1 MVELLKWVH
10 NTKSRDVNYQK
21 EKLVG
26 FEEKEMKEVYEFHKS
41 LPGYKATPLVE
52 LDELAKYYGVQKLWL
67 KDESKRFGLNA
78 FKVLG
83 GSYAIGKYLSQK
95 LGKDMSELPFN
106 VLVSD
111 EVKKQ
116 LGDVTFV
123 TATDG
128 NHGRGVA
135 WVANK
140 LRQKSVVYMPK
151 GSAQMRF
158 DAIAREGA
166 DVSITDLNYDDA
178 VRLANKGAQEHG
190 WIMVQDTAWDGYEE
204 IPLWIMQGY
213 STIINEIVEQLEAAK
228 EEKPTHVFLQAGVGS
243 FAGAVQGYLSHLY
256 GDDRPI
262 TIICEPHGANCIY
275 KSMEANDGKPHNVT
289 GDLTTIMAGLAC
301 GEPNTISWKILR
313 DNSDFSVSCDDSI
326 AARGMRVLS
335 SPLGN
340 DQRVISGESGAVG
353 LGLFTVLS
361 EKKEEYAELMK
372 ALKIDE
378 NSRILCI
385 STEGDTDVEGFKNVV
400 WNGAHPNK

>member
-1 MVELLKWVH
+1 MELLKWVH
-10 NTKSRDVNYQK
+10 NKKSRDAEYK
-21 EKLVG
+21 KSELVG
-26 FEEKEMKEVYEFHKS
+26 FDDKSMHDVYEFHKS
-41 LPGYKATPLVE
+41 LPNYQPTPLVD
-52 LDELAKYYGVQKLWL
+52 LKNLAAHYGVKKVWL

-83 GSYAIGKYLSQK
+83 GSYAIGKYLSQR
-95 LGKDMSELPFN
+95 LGKDINELPYN
-106 VLVSD
+106 VLISD
-111 EVKKQ
+111 EVKKE

-135 WVANK
+135 WMANRLK
-140 LRQKSVVYMPK
+140 QKSVVYMPK

-166 DVSITDLNYDDA
+166 DVTITDLNYDDA
-178 VRLANKGAQEHG
+178 VRLANKGAEDYG

-213 STIINEIVEQLEAAK
+213 STIINEVVEQLKACGN
-228 EEKPTHVFLQAGVGS
+228 EKPTHVFLQAGVGS
-243 FAGAVQGYLSHLY
+243 FAGAVQGYLAHLY

-262 TIICEPHGANCIY
+262 TVICEPHGANCIY
-275 KSMEANDGKPHNVT
+275 KSMEANDGNPHNIG

-313 DNSDFSVSCDDSI
+313 DNADFSVSCDDQI

-335 SPLGN
+335 SPLG
-340 DQRVISGESGAVG
+340 DDTRVISGESGAVG
-353 LGLFTVLS
+353 LGLFTILS
-361 EKKEEYAELMK
+361 ERKEEFAELMK
-372 ALKIDE
+372 ELKIDE
-378 NSRILCI
+378 NSKILCI
-385 STEGDTDVEGFKNVV
+385 STEGDTDVEGYRNVV
-400 WNGAHPNK
+400 WNGAYNNI

>member
-1 MVELLKWVH
+1 MELLKWVH
-10 NTKSRDVNYQK
+10 NTKSRDVNYTK

-26 FEEKEMKEVYEFHKS
+26 FEEKEMKEVYDFHKS

-52 LDELAKYYGVQKLWL
+52 LDDLAKYYGVQKLWL

-95 LGKDMSELPFN
+95 LGRDMSELPFN
-106 VLVSD
+106 VLISD

-151 GSAQMRF
+151 GSAKMRF

-178 VRLANKGAQEHG
+178 VRLANKGAEEHG

-228 EEKPTHVFLQAGVGS
+228 EEKPTHIFLQAGVGS
-243 FAGAVQGYLSHLY
+243 FAGAVQGYLAHLY

-313 DNSDFSVSCDDSI
+313 DNADFSVSCDDSI

-385 STEGDTDVEGFKNVV
+385 STEGDTDVEGYKNVV
-400 WNGAHPNK
+400 WNGSHPNK

>member
-1 MVELLKWVH
+1 MELLKWVH
-10 NTKSRDVNYQK
+10 NTKSRDVNYTK

-26 FEEKEMKEVYEFHKS
+26 FEEKEMKEVYDFHKS

-52 LDELAKYYGVQKLWL
+52 LDDLAKYYGVQKLWL

-95 LGKDMSELPFN
+95 LGRDMSELPFN
-106 VLVSD
+106 VLISD

-151 GSAQMRF
+151 GSAKMRF

-178 VRLANKGAQEHG
+178 VRLANKGAEEHG

-243 FAGAVQGYLSHLY
+243 FAGAVQGYLAHLY

-313 DNSDFSVSCDDSI
+313 DNADFSVSCDDSI

-385 STEGDTDVEGFKNVV
+385 STEGDTDIEGYKNVV
-400 WNGAHPNK
+400 WNGSHPNK

>member
-1 MVELLKWVH
+1 MELLKWVH

-41 LPGYKATPLVE
+41 LPGYKVTPLVE

-275 KSMEANDGKPHNVT
+275 KSMAANDGKPHNVT

>member
-1 MVELLKWVH
+1 MELLKWVH
-10 NTKSRDVNYQK
+10 NTKSRDVNYTK

-26 FEEKEMKEVYEFHKS
+26 FEEKEMKEVYDFHKS

-52 LDELAKYYGVQKLWL
+52 LDDLAKYYGVQKLWL

-95 LGKDMSELPFN
+95 LGRDMSELPFN
-106 VLVSD
+106 VLISD

-151 GSAQMRF
+151 GSAKMRF

-178 VRLANKGAQEHG
+178 VRLANKGAEEHG

-243 FAGAVQGYLSHLY
+243 FAGAVQGYLAHLY

-301 GEPNTISWKILR
+301 GEPNTISWIILR
-313 DNSDFSVSCDDSI
+313 DNADFSVSCDDSI

-385 STEGDTDVEGFKNVV
+385 STEGDTDVEGYKNVV
-400 WNGAHPNK
+400 WNGSHPNK

>member
-1 MVELLKWVH
+1 MELLKWVH
-10 NTKSRDVNYQK
+10 NTKSRDVNYTK

-26 FEEKEMKEVYEFHKS
+26 FEEKEMKEVYDFHKS

-52 LDELAKYYGVQKLWL
+52 LDDLAKYYGVQKLWL

-95 LGKDMSELPFN
+95 LGRDMSELPFN
-106 VLVSD
+106 VLISD

-151 GSAQMRF
+151 GSAKMRF

-178 VRLANKGAQEHG
+178 VRLANKGAEEHG

-243 FAGAVQGYLSHLY
+243 FAGAVQGYLAHLY

-313 DNSDFSVSCDDSI
+313 DNTDFSVSCDDSI

-385 STEGDTDVEGFKNVV
+385 STEGDTDVEGYKNVV
-400 WNGAHPNK
+400 WNGSHPNK

>member
-1 MVELLKWVH
+1 MELLKWVH
-10 NTKSRDVNYQK
+10 NTKSRDVNYTK

-26 FEEKEMKEVYEFHKS
+26 FEEKEMKEVYDFHKS

-52 LDELAKYYGVQKLWL
+52 LDDLAKYYGVQKLWL

-95 LGKDMSELPFN
+95 LGRDMSELPFN
-106 VLVSD
+106 VLISD

-151 GSAQMRF
+151 GSAKMRF

-178 VRLANKGAQEHG
+178 VRLANKGAEEHG

-243 FAGAVQGYLSHLY
+243 FAGAVQGYLAHLY

-313 DNSDFSVSCDDSI
+313 DNADFSVSCDDSI

-361 EKKEEYAELMK
+361 EKKEEYVELMK

-385 STEGDTDVEGFKNVV
+385 STEGDTDVEGYKNVV
-400 WNGAHPNK
+400 WNGSHPNK

>member
-1 MVELLKWVH
+1 MELLKWVH
-10 NTKSRDVNYQK
+10 NKKSRDAEYK
-21 EKLVG
+21 KSELVG
-26 FEEKEMKEVYEFHKS
+26 FDDQSMHDVYEFHKS
-41 LPGYKATPLVE
+41 LPNYKPTPLVD
-52 LDELAKYYGVQKLWL
+52 LKNLAAHYGVKKVWL

-95 LGKDMSELPFN
+95 LGKDINELPYN
-106 VLVSD
+106 VLISD

-135 WVANK
+135 WMANRLK
-140 LRQKSVVYMPK
+140 QKSVVYMPK

-166 DVSITDLNYDDA
+166 DVTITDLNYDDA
-178 VRLANKGAQEHG
+178 VRLANKGAEEYG

-213 STIINEIVEQLEAAK
+213 STIINEVVEQLKACGN
-228 EEKPTHVFLQAGVGS
+228 EKPTHVFLQAGVGS
-243 FAGAVQGYLSHLY
+243 FAGAVQGYLAHLY

-275 KSMEANDGKPHNVT
+275 KSMEANDGNPHNVG

-313 DNSDFSVSCDDSI
+313 DNADFSVSCDDQI

-335 SPLGN
+335 SPLG
-340 DQRVISGESGAVG
+340 DDTRVISGESGAVG
-353 LGLFTVLS
+353 LGLFTILS
-361 EKKEEYAELMK
+361 ERKEEFAELMK
-372 ALKIDE
+372 ELKIDE
-378 NSRILCI
+378 NSKILCI
-385 STEGDTDVEGFKNVV
+385 STEGDTDVEGYRNVV
-400 WNGAHPNK
+400 WNGAFGNI

>member
-1 MVELLKWVH
+1 MELLKWVH
-10 NTKSRDVNYQK
+10 NTKSRDVNYTK

-26 FEEKEMKEVYEFHKS
+26 FEEKEMKEVYDFHKS
-41 LPGYKATPLVE
+41 LPGYKATTLVE
-52 LDELAKYYGVQKLWL
+52 LDDLAKYYGVQKLWL

-95 LGKDMSELPFN
+95 LGRDMSELPFN
-106 VLVSD
+106 VLISD

-151 GSAQMRF
+151 GSAKMRF

-178 VRLANKGAQEHG
+178 VRLANKGAEEHG

-243 FAGAVQGYLSHLY
+243 FAGAVQGYLAHLY

-313 DNSDFSVSCDDSI
+313 DNADFSVSCDDSI

-385 STEGDTDVEGFKNVV
+385 STEGDTDVEGYKNVV
-400 WNGAHPNK
+400 WNGSHPNK

>member
-1 MVELLKWVH
+1 MELLKWVH
-10 NTKSRDVNYQK
+10 NTKSRDCNYKK
-21 EKLVG
+21 EELVG
-26 FEEKEMKEVYEFHKS
+26 FDEKSMHDVYEFHKS
-41 LPGYKATPLVE
+41 LPNYKPTPLVD
-52 LDELAKYYGVQKLWL
+52 LANLAKYYGVKKVWL

-83 GSYAIGKYLSQK
+83 GSYAIGKYLSQR
-95 LGKDMSELPFN
+95 LGKDINDLPYN
-106 VLVSD
+106 VLISD
-111 EVKKQ
+111 EIKKQ
-116 LGDVTFV
+116 LGELTFV

-135 WVANK
+135 WMANR
-140 LRQKSVVYMPK
+140 LNQNSVVYMPK

-166 DVSITDLNYDDA
+166 KVTITDLNYDDA
-178 VRLANKGAQEHG
+178 VRLANKGAEDYG

-213 STIINEIVEQLEAAK
+213 STIINEVVEQLKAFGD
-228 EEKPTHVFLQAGVGS
+228 EKPTHVFLQAGVGS
-243 FAGAVQGYLSHLY
+243 FAGAVQGYLAHLY
-256 GDDRPI
+256 GDERPI
-262 TIICEPHGANCIY
+262 TVICEPHGANCIY
-275 KSMEANDGKPHNVT
+275 KSMAANDGNPHNVT

-313 DNSDFSVSCDDSI
+313 DNSDFSVSCDDEI

-335 SPLGN
+335 SPLG
-340 DQRVISGESGAVG
+340 DDTRVISGESGAVG

-361 EKKEEYAELMK
+361 EKKDEYKELMD

-378 NSRILCI
+378 NSKILCI
-385 STEGDTDVEGFKNVV
+385 STEGDTDVEGYKNVV
-400 WNGAHPNK
+400 WNGAYSNR

>member
-1 MVELLKWVH
+1 MELLKWVH
-10 NTKSRDVNYQK
+10 NKKSRDVNYQK
-21 EKLVG
+21 EKLIG
-26 FEEKEMKEVYEFHKS
+26 FDAQSMHDVYEFHKS
-41 LPGYKATPLVE
+41 LPNYKPTPLVD
-52 LDELAKYYGVQKLWL
+52 LKNLATHYGVKKIWL

-95 LGKDMSELPFN
+95 LGKDINELPYN

-111 EVKKQ
+111 EIKKM

-135 WVANK
+135 WMANR
-140 LRQKSVVYMPK
+140 LNQKSVVYMPK
-151 GSAQMRF
+151 GSAKMRF
-158 DAIAREGA
+158 DAIAKEGA
-166 DVSITDLNYDDA
+166 DVTITDLNYDDA
-178 VRLANKGAQEHG
+178 VRLANKGAENYG

-213 STIINEIVEQLEAAK
+213 STIINEVIEQLK
-228 EEKPTHVFLQAGVGS
+228 ELGDEKPTHVFLQAGVGS
-243 FAGAVQGYLSHLY
+243 FAGAVQGYLAHLY

-262 TIICEPHGANCIY
+262 TVICEPHGANCIY
-275 KSMEANDGKPHNVT
+275 KSMVANDGNPHNVG

-313 DNSDFSVSCDDSI
+313 DNADFSVSCDDQI

-340 DQRVISGESGAVG
+340 DERVISGESGAVG
-353 LGLFTVLS
+353 LGLFTILS
-361 EKKEEYAELMK
+361 ERKEEFSELMK
-372 ALKIDE
+372 ELKIDE
-378 NSRILCI
+378 NSKILCI
-385 STEGDTDVEGFKNVV
+385 STEGDTDVEGYRNVV
-400 WNGAHPNK
+400 WNGAYSNK

>member
-1 MVELLKWVH
+1 MELLKWVH
-10 NTKSRDVNYQK
+10 NTKSRDVNYTK

-26 FEEKEMKEVYEFHKS
+26 FEEKEMKEVYDFHKS

-52 LDELAKYYGVQKLWL
+52 LDDLAKYYGVQKLWL

-95 LGKDMSELPFN
+95 LGRDMSELPFN
-106 VLVSD
+106 VLISD

-151 GSAQMRF
+151 GSAKMRF

-178 VRLANKGAQEHG
+178 VRLANKGAEEHG

-243 FAGAVQGYLSHLY
+243 FAGAVQGYLAHLC

-313 DNSDFSVSCDDSI
+313 DNADFSVSCDDSI

-385 STEGDTDVEGFKNVV
+385 STEGDTDVEGYKNVV
-400 WNGAHPNK
+400 WNGSHPNK

>member
-1 MVELLKWVH
+1 
-10 NTKSRDVNYQK
+10 
-21 EKLVG
+21 
-26 FEEKEMKEVYEFHKS
+26 MKDVYEFHKS
-41 LPGYKATPLVE
+41 LPNYKATPLVE
-52 LDELAKYYGVQKLWL
+52 LDNLAKHYGVKKVWL

-83 GSYAIGKYLSQK
+83 GSYAIGKYLSQR
-95 LGKDMSELPFN
+95 LGKDINELPYN
-106 VLVSD
+106 VLISD
-111 EVKKQ
+111 EVKKE

-135 WVANK
+135 WMANRLK
-140 LRQKSVVYMPK
+140 QKSVVYMPK

-166 DVSITDLNYDDA
+166 DVTITDLNYDDA
-178 VRLANKGAQEHG
+178 VRLANKGAEDYG

-213 STIINEIVEQLEAAK
+213 STIINEVVEQLKACGN
-228 EEKPTHVFLQAGVGS
+228 EKPTHVFLQAGVGS
-243 FAGAVQGYLSHLY
+243 FAGAVQGYLAHLY

-262 TIICEPHGANCIY
+262 TVICEPHGANCIY
-275 KSMEANDGKPHNVT
+275 KSMEANDGNPHNVG

-313 DNSDFSVSCDDSI
+313 DNADFSVSCDDQI

-335 SPLGN
+335 SPLG
-340 DQRVISGESGAVG
+340 DDTRVISGESGAVG
-353 LGLFTVLS
+353 LGLFTILS
-361 EKKEEYAELMK
+361 ERKEEFAELMK
-372 ALKIDE
+372 ELKIDE
-378 NSRILCI
+378 NSKILCI
-385 STEGDTDVEGFKNVV
+385 STEGDTDVEGYRNVV
-400 WNGAHPNK
+400 WNGAYNNI

>member
-1 MVELLKWVH
+1 MELLKWVH
-10 NTKSRDVNYQK
+10 NTKSRDVNYTK

-26 FEEKEMKEVYEFHKS
+26 FEEKEMKEVYDFHKS

-52 LDELAKYYGVQKLWL
+52 LDDLAKYYGVQKLWL

-95 LGKDMSELPFN
+95 LGRDMSELLFN
-106 VLVSD
+106 VLISD

-151 GSAQMRF
+151 GSAKMRF

-178 VRLANKGAQEHG
+178 VRLANKGAEEHG

-243 FAGAVQGYLSHLY
+243 FAGAVQGYLAHLY

-313 DNSDFSVSCDDSI
+313 DNADFSVSCDDSI

-385 STEGDTDVEGFKNVV
+385 STEGDTDVEGYKNVV
-400 WNGAHPNK
+400 WNGSHPNK

>member
-1 MVELLKWVH
+1 
-10 NTKSRDVNYQK
+10 
-21 EKLVG
+21 
-26 FEEKEMKEVYEFHKS
+26 
-41 LPGYKATPLVE
+41 
-52 LDELAKYYGVQKLWL
+52 
-67 KDESKRFGLNA
+67 
-78 FKVLG
+78 
-83 GSYAIGKYLSQK
+83 
-95 LGKDMSELPFN
+95 MSELPFN

-275 KSMEANDGKPHNVT
+275 KSMAANDGKPHNVT

-361 EKKEEYAELMK
+361 EKKEEYEELMK

>member
-1 MVELLKWVH
+1 MELLKWVH
-10 NTKSRDVNYQK
+10 NTKSRDVNYTK

-26 FEEKEMKEVYEFHKS
+26 FEEKEMKEVYDFHKS

-52 LDELAKYYGVQKLWL
+52 LDDLAKYYGVQKLWL

-95 LGKDMSELPFN
+95 LGRDMSELPFN
-106 VLVSD
+106 VLISD

-151 GSAQMRF
+151 GSAKMRF

-178 VRLANKGAQEHG
+178 VRLANKGAEEHG

-243 FAGAVQGYLSHLY
+243 FAGAVQGYLAHLY

-313 DNSDFSVSCDDSI
+313 DNADFSVSCDDSI

-372 ALKIDE
+372 ALKINE

-385 STEGDTDVEGFKNVV
+385 STEGDTDVEGYKNVV
-400 WNGAHPNK
+400 WNGSHPNK

>member
-1 MVELLKWVH
+1 MELLKWVH
-10 NTKSRDVNYQK
+10 NTKSRDVNYTK

-26 FEEKEMKEVYEFHKS
+26 FEEKEMKEVYDFHKS

-52 LDELAKYYGVQKLWL
+52 LDDLAKYYGVQKLWL

-95 LGKDMSELPFN
+95 LGRDMSELPFN
-106 VLVSD
+106 VLISD

-151 GSAQMRF
+151 GSAKMRF

-178 VRLANKGAQEHG
+178 VRLANKGAEEHG

-243 FAGAVQGYLSHLY
+243 FAGAVQGYLAHLY

-313 DNSDFSVSCDDSI
+313 DNADFSVSCDDSI

-385 STEGDTDVEGFKNVV
+385 STEGDTDVEGYKNVV
-400 WNGAHPNK
+400 WNGSHLNK

>member
-1 MVELLKWVH
+1 MELLKWVH
-10 NTKSRDVNYQK
+10 NNKSRDRNYKK

-26 FEEKEMKEVYEFHKS
+26 FEEKEMKEVYDFHKS

-52 LDELAKYYGVQKLWL
+52 LDNLAKYYGVKKVWL

-106 VLVSD
+106 VLISD
-111 EVKKQ
+111 EIKKQ

-166 DVSITDLNYDDA
+166 DVTITDLNYDDA

-243 FAGAVQGYLSHLY
+243 FAGAVQGYLAHLY

-313 DNSDFSVSCDDSI
+313 DNSDFSVSCDDQV
-326 AARGMRVLS
+326 AARGMRILS
-335 SPLGN
+335 SPLGT
-340 DQRVISGESGAVG
+340 DTRVISGESGAVG
-353 LGLFTVLS
+353 LGLFSILA

-372 ALKIDE
+372 ELKIDE

-385 STEGDTDVEGFKNVV
+385 STEGDTDVEGYKNVV

>member
-1 MVELLKWVH
+1 MELLKWVH
-10 NTKSRDVNYQK
+10 NTKSRDAQYK
-21 EKLVG
+21 KSELVG
-26 FEEKEMKEVYEFHKS
+26 FDAQSMHDVYEFHKS
-41 LPGYKATPLVE
+41 LPNYKATPLVD
-52 LDELAKYYGVQKLWL
+52 LKNLAAHYGVKKVWL

-83 GSYAIGKYLSQK
+83 GSYAIGKYLSQR
-95 LGKDMSELPFN
+95 LGKDINELPYN
-106 VLVSD
+106 VLISD
-111 EVKKQ
+111 EIKKQ

-135 WVANK
+135 WMANRLK
-140 LRQKSVVYMPK
+140 QKSVVYMPK
-151 GSAQMRF
+151 GSAKMRF

-166 DVSITDLNYDDA
+166 DVTITELNYDDA
-178 VRLANKGAQEHG
+178 VRLANKGAEDYG

-213 STIINEIVEQLEAAK
+213 STIINEVIEQLK
-228 EEKPTHVFLQAGVGS
+228 EMGDEKPTHVFLQAGVGS
-243 FAGAVQGYLSHLY
+243 FAGAVQGYLAHLY

-262 TIICEPHGANCIY
+262 TVICEPHGANCIY
-275 KSMEANDGKPHNVT
+275 KSMAANDGNPHNVS

-313 DNSDFSVSCDDSI
+313 DNSDFSVSCDDEI

-335 SPLGN
+335 SPLG
-340 DQRVISGESGAVG
+340 DDARVISGESGAVG

-361 EKKEEYAELMK
+361 EKKEEFAELMK
-372 ALKIDE
+372 ELKIDK
-378 NSRILCI
+378 NSKILCI
-385 STEGDTDVEGFKNVV
+385 STEGDTDVEGYRNVV
-400 WNGAHPNK
+400 WNGAYSNR

>member
-1 MVELLKWVH
+1 MELLKWVH

-275 KSMEANDGKPHNVT
+275 KSMKANDGKPHNVT

>member
-1 MVELLKWVH
+1 MELLKWVH
-10 NTKSRDVNYQK
+10 NTKSRDVNYTK

-26 FEEKEMKEVYEFHKS
+26 FEEKEMKEVYDFHKS

-52 LDELAKYYGVQKLWL
+52 LDDLAKYYGVQKLWL

-95 LGKDMSELPFN
+95 LGRDMSELPFN
-106 VLVSD
+106 VLISD

-151 GSAQMRF
+151 GSAKMRF

-178 VRLANKGAQEHG
+178 VRLANKGAEEHG

-243 FAGAVQGYLSHLY
+243 FAGAVQGYLAHLY

-313 DNSDFSVSCDDSI
+313 DNADFSVSCDDSI

-361 EKKEEYAELMK
+361 EKKEEYAELIK

-385 STEGDTDVEGFKNVV
+385 STEGDTDVEGYKNVV
-400 WNGAHPNK
+400 WNGSHPNK

>member
-1 MVELLKWVH
+1 MELLKWVH
-10 NTKSRDVNYQK
+10 NTKSRDVNYTK

-26 FEEKEMKEVYEFHKS
+26 FEEKEMKEVYDFHKS

-52 LDELAKYYGVQKLWL
+52 LDDLAKYYGVQKLWL

-95 LGKDMSELPFN
+95 LGRDMSELPFN
-106 VLVSD
+106 VLISD

-151 GSAQMRF
+151 GSAKMRF

-178 VRLANKGAQEHG
+178 VRLANKGAEEHG

-228 EEKPTHVFLQAGVGS
+228 EKKPTHVFLQAGVGS
-243 FAGAVQGYLSHLY
+243 FAGAVQGYLAHLY

-313 DNSDFSVSCDDSI
+313 DNADFSVSCDDSI

-385 STEGDTDVEGFKNVV
+385 STEGDTDVEGYKNVV
-400 WNGAHPNK
+400 WNGSHPNK

>member
-1 MVELLKWVH
+1 MELLKWVH

-256 GDDRPI
+256 GEDRPI

-275 KSMEANDGKPHNVT
+275 KSMAANDGKPHNVT

-361 EKKEEYAELMK
+361 EKKEEYAELME

>member
-1 MVELLKWVH
+1 MELLKWVH

-275 KSMEANDGKPHNVT
+275 KSMAANDGKPHNVT

-385 STEGDTDVEGFKNVV
+385 STEGDTDIEGFKNVV

>member
-1 MVELLKWVH
+1 MELLKWVR
-10 NTKSRDVNYQK
+10 NTKSRDVNYTK

-26 FEEKEMKEVYEFHKS
+26 FEEKEMKEVYDFHKS

-52 LDELAKYYGVQKLWL
+52 LDDLAKYYGVQKLWL

-95 LGKDMSELPFN
+95 LGRDMSELPFN
-106 VLVSD
+106 VLISD

-151 GSAQMRF
+151 GSAKMRF

-178 VRLANKGAQEHG
+178 VRLANKGAEEHG

-228 EEKPTHVFLQAGVGS
+228 EEKPTHIFLQAGVGS
-243 FAGAVQGYLSHLY
+243 FAGAVQGYLAHLY

-313 DNSDFSVSCDDSI
+313 DNADFSVSCDDSI

-385 STEGDTDVEGFKNVV
+385 STEGDTDVEGYKNVV
-400 WNGAHPNK
+400 WNGSHPNK

>member
-1 MVELLKWVH
+1 
-10 NTKSRDVNYQK
+10 
-21 EKLVG
+21 
-26 FEEKEMKEVYEFHKS
+26 MKEVYDFHKS
-41 LPGYKATPLVE
+41 LPDYQATPLVD
-52 LDELAKYYGVQKLWL
+52 LKTLASYYGVKKVWL

-83 GSYAIGKYLSQK
+83 GSYAIGKYLSKK
-95 LGKDMSELPFN
+95 LNRDMKDLPFN
-106 VLVSD
+106 VLISD

-135 WVANK
+135 WMAAR

-178 VRLANKGAQEHG
+178 VRLANKGAQDHG

-213 STIINEIVEQLEAAK
+213 STIINEVVEQLEAAK

-243 FAGAVQGYLSHLY
+243 FAGAVQGYLAHLY
-256 GDDRPI
+256 GDDRPV
-262 TIICEPHGANCIY
+262 TVICEPHGANCIY
-275 KSMEANDGKPHNVT
+275 KSMEADDGNPHNVT

-313 DNSDFSVSCDDSI
+313 DNADFSVSCDDQV

-340 DQRVISGESGAVG
+340 DARVISGESGAVG
-353 LGLFTVLS
+353 LGLFTILS
-361 EKKEEYAELMK
+361 EKKEEYKELMNE
-372 ALKIDE
+372 LKIDE

-400 WNGAHPNK
+400 WNGAYPNK

>member
-1 MVELLKWVH
+1 VELLKWVH
-10 NTKSRDVNYQK
+10 NTKSRDVNYTK

-26 FEEKEMKEVYEFHKS
+26 FEEKEMKEVYDFHKS

-52 LDELAKYYGVQKLWL
+52 LDDLAKYYGVQKLWL

-95 LGKDMSELPFN
+95 LGRDMSELPFN
-106 VLVSD
+106 VLISD

-151 GSAQMRF
+151 GSAKMRF

-178 VRLANKGAQEHG
+178 VRLANKGAEEHG

-243 FAGAVQGYLSHLY
+243 FAGAVQGYLAHLY

-313 DNSDFSVSCDDSI
+313 DNADFSVSCDDSI

-385 STEGDTDVEGFKNVV
+385 STEGDTDVEGYKNVV
-400 WNGAHPNK
+400 WNGSHPNK

>member
-1 MVELLKWVH
+1 MSLLKWIQ
-10 NTKSRDVNYQK
+10 NDRSRDKEYSK
-21 EKLVG
+21 EKLIG
-26 FEEKEMKEVYEFHKS
+26 FEPQEMKEVYDFHKS

-52 LDELAKYYGVQKLWL
+52 LSNLAKYYGVKKLWL

-83 GSYAIGKYLSQK
+83 GSYAIGKYLSKK

-106 VLVSD
+106 VLISD

-116 LGDVTFV
+116 LSDVTFV

-213 STIINEIVEQLEAAK
+213 STIINEIIEQLETAK

-243 FAGAVQGYLSHLY
+243 FAGAVQGYLAQLY
-256 GDDRPI
+256 GEDRPI

-275 KSMEANDGKPHNVT
+275 KSMVANDGKPHNVT

-313 DNSDFSVSCDDSI
+313 DNSDFSVSCDDEI

-335 SPLGN
+335 SPLG
-340 DQRVISGESGAVG
+340 DDKRVISGESGAVG
-353 LGLFTVLS
+353 LGLFTILS
-361 EKKEEYAELMK
+361 EKKEEYAQLMK

-385 STEGDTDVEGFKNVV
+385 STEGDTDIEGYKNVV
-400 WNGAHPNK
+400 WNGAYPNR

>member
-1 MVELLKWVH
+1 MELLKWVH
-10 NTKSRDVNYQK
+10 NKKSRDAEYK
-21 EKLVG
+21 KSELVG
-26 FEEKEMKEVYEFHKS
+26 FDDKSMHDVYEFHKS
-41 LPGYKATPLVE
+41 LPNYKPTPLVD
-52 LDELAKYYGVQKLWL
+52 LKNLAAHYGVKKVWL

-83 GSYAIGKYLSQK
+83 GSYAIGKYLSQR
-95 LGKDMSELPFN
+95 LGKDINELPYN
-106 VLVSD
+106 VLISD

-135 WVANK
+135 WMANRLK
-140 LRQKSVVYMPK
+140 QKSVVYMPK

-166 DVSITDLNYDDA
+166 DVTITDLNYDDA
-178 VRLANKGAQEHG
+178 VRLANKGAEEYG

-213 STIINEIVEQLEAAK
+213 STIINEVVEQLKACGN
-228 EEKPTHVFLQAGVGS
+228 EKPTHVFLQAGVGS
-243 FAGAVQGYLSHLY
+243 FAGAVQGYLAHLY

-275 KSMEANDGKPHNVT
+275 KSMEANDGNPHNVG

-313 DNSDFSVSCDDSI
+313 DNADFSVSCDDQI

-335 SPLGN
+335 SPLG
-340 DQRVISGESGAVG
+340 DDTRVISGESGAVG
-353 LGLFTVLS
+353 LGLFTILS
-361 EKKEEYAELMK
+361 ERKEEFAELMK
-372 ALKIDE
+372 ELKIDE
-378 NSRILCI
+378 NSKILCI
-385 STEGDTDVEGFKNVV
+385 STEGDTDVEGYRNIV
-400 WNGAHPNK
+400 WNGAFGNI

>member
-1 MVELLKWVH
+1 MELLKWVH
-10 NTKSRDVNYQK
+10 NTKSRDVNYTK

-26 FEEKEMKEVYEFHKS
+26 FEEKEMKEVYDFHKS

-52 LDELAKYYGVQKLWL
+52 LDDLAKYYGVQKLWL

-106 VLVSD
+106 VLISD

-166 DVSITDLNYDDA
+166 DVTITDLNYDDA
-178 VRLANKGAQEHG
+178 VRLANKGAEEHG

-313 DNSDFSVSCDDSI
+313 DNADFSVSCDDSI

-335 SPLGN
+335 SPIGN

-385 STEGDTDVEGFKNVV
+385 STEGDTDVEGYKNVV